1 MMVFTLDSSQLSLTN
16 DKQNATTDMGH
27 PVFDYLLYLILTNE
41 KKVDQRLK
49 ENCVTEKFIIQGQRS
64 EEIWTEMDHK
74 ES

>member
-41 KKVDQRLK
+41 KKVD
-49 ENCVTEKFIIQGQRS
+49 
-64 EEIWTEMDHK
+64 
-74 ES
+74 